1 MSEFVRRHLGIHS
14 LHVTAFQVFNRYIYI
29 YVQSGF
35 GVYISLVESAFSRV
49 NDHSIE
55 RKEKETRRLE
65 KKIRSRF
72 SFRASVL
79 YITLRHRSL
88 KLLEAIEISF
98 TRLFGSCY
106 SCRFP

>member
-1 MSEFVRRHLGIHS
+1 MARDERVCAAPPRYTFFTRDCVSS
-14 LHVTAFQVFNRYIYI
+14 LQQVYIYI

-79 YITLRHRSL
+79 YITLALRSFL
-88 KLLEAIEISF
+88 FEIRGDFVVGEGIEV
-98 TRLFGSCY
+98 
-106 SCRFP
+106 

>member
-79 YITLRHRSL
+79 YITLALRSFL
-88 KLLEAIEISF
+88 FEIRGDFVVWEGIEV
-98 TRLFGSCY
+98 
-106 SCRFP
+106 

>member
-1 MSEFVRRHLGIHS
+1 MARDERVCAAPPRYTFFTRDCVSS
-14 LHVTAFQVFNRYIYI
+14 LQQVYIYI

-55 RKEKETRRLE
+55 RKEKETRGLE

-79 YITLRHRSL
+79 YITLALRSFL
-88 KLLEAIEISF
+88 FEIRGGFVVGEGIEV
-98 TRLFGSCY
+98 
-106 SCRFP
+106 

>member
-1 MSEFVRRHLGIHS
+1 M
-14 LHVTAFQVFNRYIYI
+14 
-29 YVQSGF
+29 QSGF

-55 RKEKETRRLE
+55 RKEKETRGLE

-79 YITLRHRSL
+79 YITLALRSFL
-88 KLLEAIEISF
+88 FEIRGGFVVGEGIEV
-98 TRLFGSCY
+98 
-106 SCRFP
+106 

>member
-1 MSEFVRRHLGIHS
+1 MARDERVCAAPPRYTFFTRDCVSS
-14 LHVTAFQVFNRYIYI
+14 LQQVYIYI

-79 YITLRHRSL
+79 YITLALRSFL
-88 KLLEAIEISF
+88 FEIRGGFVVGEGIEV
-98 TRLFGSCY
+98 
-106 SCRFP
+106 

>member
-1 MSEFVRRHLGIHS
+1 MARDERVCAAPPRYTFFTRDCVSS
-14 LHVTAFQVFNRYIYI
+14 LQQVYIYI

-79 YITLRHRSL
+79 YITLALRSFL
-88 KLLEAIEISF
+88 FEIRRGFVVGEGIEV
-98 TRLFGSCY
+98 
-106 SCRFP
+106 

>member
-1 MSEFVRRHLGIHS
+1 MARDERVCAAPPRYTFFTRDCVSS
-14 LHVTAFQVFNRYIYI
+14 LQQVYIYIYI

-79 YITLRHRSL
+79 YITLALRSFL
-88 KLLEAIEISF
+88 FEIRGDFVVGEGIEV
-98 TRLFGSCY
+98 
-106 SCRFP
+106 

>member
-55 RKEKETRRLE
+55 RKEKETRRSE

-79 YITLRHRSL
+79 YITLALRSFL
-88 KLLEAIEISF
+88 FEIRGDFVVGEGIEV
-98 TRLFGSCY
+98 
-106 SCRFP
+106 